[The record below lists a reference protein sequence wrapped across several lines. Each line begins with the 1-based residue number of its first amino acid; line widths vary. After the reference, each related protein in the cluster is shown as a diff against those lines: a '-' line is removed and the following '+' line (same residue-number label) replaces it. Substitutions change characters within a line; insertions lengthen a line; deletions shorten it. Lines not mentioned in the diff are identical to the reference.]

1 VTRRTNGGLS
11 VKPDWQADTVA
22 NGNAQIETFRIG
34 NPSGPR
40 VVLLP
45 SLGRHA
51 DDFGLLGE
59 ALAAAGYR
67 AVAVNPRGVGQSS
80 GTLQGITLG
89 TLAADVRK
97 VILANGGRAA
107 IVGHAFGQ
115 RVARLVARNYPGA
128 VQGLILLAA
137 GGQVPGSEEA
147 AAHASKCFDL
157 SLPLAERLGHVAK
170 AYFSAGNDPRPWTEG
185 WYPDAAAAQRAAFL
199 TATPADWWKGGD
211 APVLVVQPADDVQA
225 PPANADFLKAQ
236 LGARVQVV
244 TVAGAGHA
252 LLPEQPEAVARAV
265 LDWLAR
271 EPLAEAA

>member
-1 VTRRTNGGLS
+1 MTSRTNGGLRANPAWH
-11 VKPDWQADTVA
+11 VETVA
-22 NGNAQIETFRIG
+22 NGHAQIETFRIG
-34 NPSGPR
+34 NPAGPL
-40 VVLLP
+40 VALLP
-45 SLGRHA
+45 SLGRPG
-51 DDFGLLGE
+51 DDFALLGE

-67 AVAVNPRGVGQSS
+67 AIAVNPRGVGNSS

-97 VILANGGRAA
+97 VILANGERAT

-115 RVARLVARNYPGA
+115 RIARLVARNYPAA
-128 VQGLILLAA
+128 VHGLVLLAA

-147 AAHASKCFDL
+147 AAHARKSFDL
-157 SLPLAERLGHVAK
+157 GLPLAERLGHVAK
-170 AYFSAGNDPRPWTEG
+170 AYFSAGNDPRPWTDG

-199 TATPADWWKGGD
+199 TATPADWWKGGE
-211 APVLVVQPADDVQA
+211 APILVVQPADDVQA

-236 LGARVQVV
+236 LGARVRVV
-244 TVAGAGHA
+244 SIARAGHA
-252 LLPEQPEAVARAV
+252 LLPEQPDSVARSV